1 MRVPPAR
8 PQGGSDKNT
17 NYKQMNN
24 LTVIDNPLIK
34 RDMTYL
40 RDEETKEYQFRL
52 ALKRISYILASE
64 VSKNFEVTEVDV
76 KTPLETTVGH
86 KITKDIILVPI
97 LRAGLSLVEAFIE
110 MIPYAKVGHIGL
122 QRDEKTFQPVEYY
135 YKAPKNLGESIV
147 IILDPMLAT
156 GGSASVA
163 AGFLKGRGA
172 REIMMANLIAAP
184 EGVLR
189 MEQDHPDVKIYTA
202 QLDRALNE
210 NAYIVPGLG
219 DAGDR
224 TFGTL

>member
-1 MRVPPAR
+1 MQVP
-8 PQGGSDKNT
+8 SDKNT
-17 NYKQMNN
+17 VHTQMKN
-24 LTVIDNPLIK
+24 LTVINNPLIK
-34 RDMTYL
+34 RDITYL

-52 ALKRISYILASE
+52 ALKRIAYILASE
-64 VSKNFEVTEVDV
+64 VSKNFELTEISV
-76 KTPLETTVGH
+76 KTPLEVTIGH
-86 KITKDIILVPI
+86 KVKKDIILVPI

-135 YKAPKNLGESIV
+135 YKAPKNLGASTV

-163 AGFLKGRGA
+163 TQFLKGRGA
-172 REIMMANLIAAP
+172 SEIIMASLIAAP
-184 EGVLR
+184 EGVNK
-189 MEQDHPDVKIYTA
+189 MEQEHPNVKIYTA
-202 QLDRALNE
+202 QLDRELNAS
-210 NAYIVPGLG
+210 AYIVPGLG

>member
-1 MRVPPAR
+1 M
-8 PQGGSDKNT
+8 K
-17 NYKQMNN
+17 N

-40 RDEETKEYQFRL
+40 RDETTKEYQFRL
-52 ALKRISYILASE
+52 ALKRIAYILASE
-64 VSKNFEVTEVDV
+64 VSKNFELVETEV
-76 KTPLETTVGH
+76 KTPLEVTIGH
-86 KITKDIILVPI
+86 KIKKDVILVPI

-135 YKAPKNLGESIV
+135 YKAPKNLGASTV

-163 AGFLKGRGA
+163 TKFLKGRGA
-172 REIMMANLIAAP
+172 SEILMANLIAAP
-184 EGVLR
+184 EGVAR
-189 MEQDHPDVKIYTA
+189 MEHDHPDVKIYTA
-202 QLDRALNE
+202 QLDRELNE
-210 NAYIVPGLG
+210 NAYILPGLG

-224 TFGTL
+224 NFGTL